1 MKECWLPIK
10 GYEGLYEI
18 SNFGEIRSLD
28 RITPQLNCFGS
39 ISKRIYKGTI
49 LSIRKPK
56 GKYPY
61 VLLSKNGK
69 RKTYKIH
76 RLVAQHFIDNPENK
90 PEVNH
95 VDDDKENSN
104 ASNLEWVTSSENK
117 QHAVL
122 NGLMVNPRGENAYNY
137 RGNVSVFDKNGTRI
151 DILKG
156 HADILSKGYT
166 SCGVSAV
173 LTGRQK
179 THRGFYFKLE
189 ENND

>member
-1 MKECWLPIK
+1 MNMKECWLPIK

-61 VLLSKNGK
+61 VLLSKNG
-69 RKTYKIH
+69 
-76 RLVAQHFIDNPENK
+76 
-90 PEVNH
+90 
-95 VDDDKENSN
+95 
-104 ASNLEWVTSSENK
+104 
-117 QHAVL
+117 
-122 NGLMVNPRGENAYNY
+122 
-137 RGNVSVFDKNGTRI
+137 TRI